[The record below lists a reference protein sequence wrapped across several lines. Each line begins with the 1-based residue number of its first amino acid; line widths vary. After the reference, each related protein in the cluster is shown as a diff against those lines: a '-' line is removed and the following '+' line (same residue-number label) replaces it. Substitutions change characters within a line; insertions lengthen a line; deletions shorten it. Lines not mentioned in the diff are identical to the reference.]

1 MRRKIVSF
9 LLIALLALA
18 ICQPVL
24 ANHGET
30 HDPPM
35 GGKGLVAERSDGIR
49 MRVILRTIL
58 RAFYLAT

>member
-30 HDPPM
+30 HHPPM
-35 GGKGLVAERSDGIR
+35 GGKGFLLERDIP

-58 RAFYLAT
+58 RAFDLAT